1 MSANKSFGLSSKKP
15 SYCELSSFFLSAC
28 YKRSTNFVMANKSS
42 LRKFYLFSEV
52 SRLEIARG
60 LQEAIT

>member
-15 SYCELSSFFLSAC
+15 SYYELRSFFLSAC
-28 YKRSTNFVMANKSS
+28 YKRRTNFVMANKGS

-52 SRLEIARG
+52 GQLEIARG
-60 LQEAIT
+60 LYGAII